1 MPELG
6 KSGLGKFKCL
16 SCVRLI
22 EKRPQP
28 VLTGSQAAR
37 SEAENLLGEF
47 SALLRQVGVP
57 IGGIT
62 SCGTLTSP
70 SATKS
75 RSPEVFLKN
84 YLEQILLPLELPA
97 IAEAFGH
104 AARGEIRELILQD
117 QGLAAP
123 LRQTPFAGPSQQ
135 VGRMQLMRMRPLRDD
150 RLVQRYLKA
159 VESGQASGWHT
170 LVYGVTLAVYS
181 VPLRQG
187 MLFYGQETLASLAD
201 AATDKTIEPGIS
213 RLLDNLTEQVFAAV
227 AASLAT
233 VETRASVRE

>member
-1 MPELG
+1 MRP
-6 KSGLGKFKCL
+6 
-16 SCVRLI
+16 I

-28 VLTGSQAAR
+28 VLTGSPAAR

-62 SCGTLTSP
+62 SRGTLTS
-70 SATKS
+70 SAATKS

-97 IAEAFGH
+97 IAEACGH

-117 QGLAAP
+117 QRLGAP

-135 VGRMQLMRMRPLRDD
+135 VGRSQLMRMRPLRDD

-159 VESGQASGWHT
+159 VESGQAHGWHT

-187 MLFYGQETLASLAD
+187 LLFYGQEALASLAG
-201 AATDKTIEPGIS
+201 AAADETIEPGLS
-213 RLLDNLTEQVFAAV
+213 RLLEDLTGQMFAAV

-233 VETRASVRE
+233 IENRVSVRE